1 MICYHAL
8 LVDVV
13 SCVCYCEAVL
23 MLLFFFGFLL
33 QSSYFSQRLYF
44 LLIDCND
51 LHIVLRVIIEHD
63 VYSSA

>member
-1 MICYHAL
+1 
-8 LVDVV
+8 
-13 SCVCYCEAVL
+13 